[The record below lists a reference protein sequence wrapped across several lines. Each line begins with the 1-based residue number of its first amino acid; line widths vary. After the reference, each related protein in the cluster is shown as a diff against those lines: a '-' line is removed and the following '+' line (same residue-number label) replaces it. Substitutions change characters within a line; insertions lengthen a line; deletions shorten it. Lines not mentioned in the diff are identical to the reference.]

1 MQSHRPVHS
10 QGFDDWIEIQASLPP
25 KFKAG
30 QPKQAK
36 PPRKSRERPIHS
48 FAELAAKLRSAWLA
62 HVVVTDLRKP
72 PLDPKYSQ
80 RVSAQKFVRELLN
93 ITDDNVENAKSEID
107 SQHCL
112 SQQELNLDEWPTR
125 DRIRESF

>member
-1 MQSHRPVHS
+1 M
-10 QGFDDWIEIQASLPP
+10 
-25 KFKAG
+25 
-30 QPKQAK
+30 
-36 PPRKSRERPIHS
+36 
-48 FAELAAKLRSAWLA
+48 
-62 HVVVTDLRKP
+62 TDLCKP

-93 ITDDNVENAKSEID
+93 ITKDNVENAKTVIEN

-112 SQQELNLDEWPTR
+112 SQQELNLDNWPTR

>member
-1 MQSHRPVHS
+1 M
-10 QGFDDWIEIQASLPP
+10 
-25 KFKAG
+25 
-30 QPKQAK
+30 
-36 PPRKSRERPIHS
+36 
-48 FAELAAKLRSAWLA
+48 
-62 HVVVTDLRKP
+62 TDLCKP

-93 ITDDNVENAKSEID
+93 ITKDNVENAKTVIEN

-112 SQQELNLDEWPTR
+112 SQQELNLDKWPTR